1 MSDYWQQF
9 LELLSDEEL
18 IRFERRAQMAGKSEL
33 AIEIQARRAEREQRE
48 IIFVRVHCNP
58 VRRRCQ
64 T

>member
-48 IIFVRVHCNP
+48 IIFDVHCNP